1 MTGSHPDEKF
11 PGNSSPTV
19 VADREGDC
27 GHPMVAPRGDGL
39 LGWVALGLSTAST
52 VVYLAT
58 SHALLTYL
66 EFLTGSVRKVLGASP

>member
-1 MTGSHPDEKF
+1 
-11 PGNSSPTV
+11 
-19 VADREGDC
+19 
-27 GHPMVAPRGDGL
+27 MVAPRGDGL

-58 SHALLTYL
+58 SHALWTYL